1 MKKYPNTT
9 SSSTPLHKKLA
20 PLHHFFGAP
29 QEVLH
34 PFLELVELVEITHH
48 ATGYT
53 LFPYPFTQKKE
64 KVNTPHEQCS
74 PPPSTPP
81 GLASPP
87 PFLAAPPPRLASPP
101 PGLAALPPGLAACA
115 AAAHGLRTIV
125 SHRPAAAELL
135 SRRAGAA
142 AVELARRFL
151 PSSRGISPLPLPQS
165 RCSCLPAGSGSSRR
179 HAQTLP
185 RPALRAARARGT
197 AAEATTAA
205 SPPRPW
211 ASPPPP
217 RSAP

>member
-1 MKKYPNTT
+1 LKLPTMPLVTHF
-9 SSSTPLHKKLA
+9 SHTPSHR
-20 PLHHFFGAP
+20 
-29 QEVLH
+29 
-34 PFLELVELVEITHH
+34 
-48 ATGYT
+48 
-53 LFPYPFTQKKE
+53 KKE

-101 PGLAALPPGLAACA
+101 PGLAAPPPGLAACA

>member
-1 MKKYPNTT
+1 M
-9 SSSTPLHKKLA
+9 
-20 PLHHFFGAP
+20 
-29 QEVLH
+29 LH

-48 ATGYT
+48 STGYT

-101 PGLAALPPGLAACA
+101 PGLAACA

-151 PSSRGISPLPLPQS
+151 PFSRGISPLPLPQS
-165 RCSCLPAGSGSSRR
+165 RCSRLPAGSWSSRR

-197 AAEATTAA
+197 AAEQ
-205 SPPRPW
+205 RE
-211 ASPPPP
+211 
-217 RSAP
+217 